1 MVEYKA
7 YLKLKIP
14 QKDNIMG
21 LSWEHY
27 HVIECDYEFYKKTNR
42 SGEVASGLKGGEIN
56 LTVSDPP
63 TDELMAWVFDH
74 FKKYNGEI
82 TIMDTDET
90 TLEQIY
96 FENARCVDFKMRY
109 EALERPHTKTY
120 MKLSVENMKI
130 GDVLFDNVN
139 K

>member
-1 MVEYKA
+1 MVEYEA

-21 LSWEHY
+21 LSWERY
-27 HVIECDYEFYKKTNR
+27 RVIDCHYEFYKKTNR
-42 SGEVASGLKGGEIN
+42 AGEVASGVKGGEIN
-56 LTVSDPP
+56 LTISDLP

-74 FKKYNGEI
+74 FKKYNGEV
-82 TIMDTDET
+82 TIIDTDGT

-96 FENARCVDFKMRY
+96 FENARCVGFKMCY
-109 EALERPHTKTY
+109 EGLERPHNKTY
-120 MKLSVENMKI
+120 LKLSVEHIKI

>member
-14 QKDNIMG
+14 QRDNIMG
-21 LSWEHY
+21 LSWEQY
-27 HVIECDYEFYKKTNR
+27 KVVDCDYEFYKKTNKV
-42 SGEVASGLKGGEIN
+42 GEVASGLKGGEIN
-56 LTVSDPP
+56 ITISDMP
-63 TDELMAWVFDH
+63 TDELMTWVFDH

-96 FENARCVDFKMRY
+96 FENARCVDFKMKY
-109 EALERPHTKTY
+109 EGVERPHIKTVL
-120 MKLSVENMKI
+120 KLSVENIKL
-130 GDVLFDNVN
+130 GDVLFDNIN

>member
-7 YLKLKIP
+7 YLKLRIP
-14 QKDNIMG
+14 QNDNIMG
-21 LSWEHY
+21 LSWEQY
-27 HVIECDYEFYKKTNR
+27 RVIDCNYEFYKKTNR
-42 SGEVASGLKGGEIN
+42 VGEVSSGVKGGVIN
-56 LTVSDPP
+56 LSIADMP
-63 TDELMAWVFDH
+63 TRELMAWVFDH

-90 TLEQIY
+90 TLEQLY

-109 EALERPHTKTY
+109 EGLERPHTKTY
-120 MKLSVENMKI
+120 LKLSVENMRI

-139 K
+139 R

>member
-21 LSWEHY
+21 LSWERY
-27 HVIECDYEFYKKTNR
+27 NVIDCDYEFYKKTNR
-42 SGEVASGLKGGEIN
+42 AGEVASGVKGGEIN
-56 LTVSDPP
+56 LTLSDVP

-74 FKKYNGEI
+74 FKKYNGEV

-96 FENARCVDFKMRY
+96 FENARCVNFKMCY
-109 EALERPHTKTY
+109 GGLDRPHTKTHL
-120 MKLSVENMKI
+120 KLSVENMKI
-130 GDVLFDNVN
+130 GDVLFDNIN

>member
-14 QKDNIMG
+14 QKDNILG
-21 LSWEHY
+21 LSWEQY
-27 HVIECDYEFYKKTNR
+27 KVMDCDYEFYKKTNR
-42 SGEVASGLKGGEIN
+42 VGEVASGVKGGEIN
-56 LTVSDPP
+56 LTISDMP

-82 TIMDTDET
+82 TIMDTDGE

-96 FENARCVDFKMRY
+96 FENARCVDFKMCY
-109 EALERPHTKTY
+109 EGLERPHTKTY
-120 MKLSVENMKI
+120 LKLSVGNMTI
-130 GDVLFDNVN
+130 GDVLFDNMN